1 MFFKSYLGM
10 SKIKKLI
17 IILFFLLLSNSLVAS
32 ENNKIKEISE
42 EKYNQLTS
50 LLNNQF
56 LDPRRNAYTEI
67 FILMYYAL
75 SNDGKFSSIS
85 ICDTNAMSDY
95 DCIDT
100 NEKFKTKKSCE
111 RISKQRCSVIIN
123 KNKLILNGKTFNIDK
138 TINQKIVEY
147 FYDQKIKISKTNID
161 KKNSTKVIFTGL
173 QSRDLDN

>member
-1 MFFKSYLGM
+1 
-10 SKIKKLI
+10 
-17 IILFFLLLSNSLVAS
+17 
-32 ENNKIKEISE
+32 
-42 EKYNQLTS
+42 
-50 LLNNQF
+50 
-56 LDPRRNAYTEI
+56 
-67 FILMYYAL
+67 
-75 SNDGKFSSIS
+75 
-85 ICDTNAMSDY
+85 MSDY

-123 KNKLILNGKTFNIDK
+123 KNKLILNDKTFNIDK
-138 TINQKIVEY
+138 SINQKIVEY

>member
-1 MFFKSYLGM
+1 MLFKSYFDIR
-10 SKIKKLI
+10 KIKKLI
-17 IILFFLLLSNSLVAS
+17 IILFFLLLPNNLVAS
-32 ENNKIKEISE
+32 ENLEIKEISE
-42 EKYNQLTS
+42 EKYNQLTL

-56 LDPRRNAYTEI
+56 FDPRRNANIKI
-67 FILMYYAL
+67 FKLMYYAL

-111 RISKQRCSVIIN
+111 RISEQKCSVIIN
-123 KNKLILNGKTFNIDK
+123 KNKLILNDKTFNIDK
-138 TINQKIVEY
+138 SINQKIVEY

-161 KKNSTKVIFTGL
+161 KQNSTKVIFTGL